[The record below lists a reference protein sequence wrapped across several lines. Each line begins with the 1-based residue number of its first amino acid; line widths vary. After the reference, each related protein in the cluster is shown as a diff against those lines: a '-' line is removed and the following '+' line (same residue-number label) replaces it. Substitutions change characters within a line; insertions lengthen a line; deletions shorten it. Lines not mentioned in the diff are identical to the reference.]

1 VWINLVFQIYYGF
14 TCPNEFLWEGSR

>member
-14 TCPNEFLWEGSR
+14 MCPNEFLWEGSR